1 MARAKLLTAGWSAS
15 SGLIISISIPS
26 FWKSPRKDSPR
37 RSTRIV
43 RPGRSQRNQGNPQQ
57 IFKKFTR
64 IMESR
69 WLLMW
74 NPKKIVH
81 SFCCFV
87 EFVVHPYAFFNT
99 NFHVHPHL
107 QSQCWQLLWL
117 GAPNPFGQFPSTK
130 HSHPGKR
137 CVATC
142 YHERPATV
150 AVRMFSKSMGFQPS
164 LVRRIRFEGIHWH
177 MLTTIRCVFF
187 IESQNRRGL
196 RLTTKHALSKR
207 TGFSSR
213 SDLRKWSH
221 KDEVIGVDHH
231 LPIPSTIQKTDLNKC
246 SSKTQDVQFQKII
259 FPSTPQKT
267 N

>member
-1 MARAKLLTAGWSAS
+1 MYASRISPVSDFTKKNAILKPSMARAKLLTAGWSAS

-74 NPKKIVH
+74 NPPKKIVH

-87 EFVVHPYAFFNT
+87 EFVVHPHAFFNT

-117 GAPNPFGQFPSTK
+117 AAPNPFGQFPSTK

-150 AVRMFSKSMGFQPS
+150 AVRIFSKSMGFQTFFGPKDPFWRDPLTHVDIFFRGAFFHRVS
-164 LVRRIRFEGIHWH
+164 RQEG
-177 MLTTIRCVFF
+177 LTTYDQTRP
-187 IESQNRRGL
+187 EPKN
-196 RLTTKHALSKR
+196 
-207 TGFSSR
+207 GF
-213 SDLRKWSH
+213 L
-221 KDEVIGVDHH
+221 
-231 LPIPSTIQKTDLNKC
+231 Q
-246 SSKTQDVQFQKII
+246 
-259 FPSTPQKT
+259 
-267 N
+267 

>member
-1 MARAKLLTAGWSAS
+1 M
-15 SGLIISISIPS
+15 P
-26 FWKSPRKDSPR
+26 
-37 RSTRIV
+37 
-43 RPGRSQRNQGNPQQ
+43 
-57 IFKKFTR
+57 
-64 IMESR
+64 
-69 WLLMW
+69 
-74 NPKKIVH
+74 
-81 SFCCFV
+81 
-87 EFVVHPYAFFNT
+87 FFNT

-117 GAPNPFGQFPSTK
+117 GAPNPFGQFPSTI

-150 AVRMFSKSMGFQPS
+150 AVRIFSKSMGFQPS

-196 RLTTKHALSKR
+196 RLTTKHALSQR